1 MSKQEG
7 VKPKKHSSSFLKELF
22 KTKPLAGLGLIVLIL
37 LVLVAIFAD
46 VLAPYPMVD
55 GQMTTSV
62 IDKLEDPFFLLDAE
76 EKAEA
81 IEKGKVF
88 LLGTDGLGRDLL
100 SYLIYGARTSVILC
114 IACTILSTIIS
125 TIIGVSSAVLG
136 GGYDLLIQ
144 RLVDAWQCIPSM
156 LILLILMVLLGNGMP
171 QMIIAISVPGGIAGS
186 RIIRSAAMS
195 VKDAGYV
202 KMSQMLGSNALWEMV
217 KHVLPNIMPIII
229 INMAGSLGGVVMME
243 ASMNFL
249 GYGVNVGTPSWG
261 YLITNQGRDFMLIHP
276 LLAIAPGVLIAL
288 MVFASAMFGDG
299 VRDLLDPRLKG
310 GVGSY
315 NAKKLKRL
323 AAKWMK
329 KSGANG

>member
-1 MSKQEG
+1 M
-7 VKPKKHSSSFLKELF
+7 KPKKHSSSFLKELF

-136 GGYDLLIQ
+136 GGYDPT
-144 RLVDAWQCIPSM
+144 DPA
-156 LILLILMVLLGNGMP
+156 
-171 QMIIAISVPGGIAGS
+171 PGGRLA
-186 RIIRSAAMS
+186 
-195 VKDAGYV
+195 VY
-202 KMSQMLGSNALWEMV
+202 
-217 KHVLPNIMPIII
+217 
-229 INMAGSLGGVVMME
+229 SLHADPADPHG
-243 ASMNFL
+243 
-249 GYGVNVGTPSWG
+249 
-261 YLITNQGRDFMLIHP
+261 
-276 LLAIAPGVLIAL
+276 APGQRYASDDHCHLGAGRHWPVPAL
-288 MVFASAMFGDG
+288 SG
-299 VRDLLDPRLKG
+299 PRP
-310 GVGSY
+310 
-315 NAKKLKRL
+315 
-323 AAKWMK
+323 
-329 KSGANG
+329 